1 MTKIKICGLM
11 DKHTVD
17 EVCRLGADYL
27 GFVFAKSKR
36 EVISNQVR
44 LMTTDVPLT
53 IQKVGVF
60 VSPTI
65 EQLQRTVQE
74 AGLDLVQIHGDFP
87 NGSCGVPMIQAK
99 SVNGNEKE
107 FKTTADFLLLDAPP
121 KEFYGGNGEPFSWEA
136 VQLNLLPQEKLFI
149 AGGLTAENVQQA
161 ITYFQPFGVDVS
173 SGVETNGVKDLAKI
187 QAFINQVREYDH
199 VSTTR

>member
-74 AGLDLVQIHGDFP
+74 AGLDLVQIH
-87 NGSCGVPMIQAK
+87 
-99 SVNGNEKE
+99 GNEKE

-187 QAFINQVREYDH
+187 QAFINQVKEYDH